1 MRKPELLAPAGG
13 PEALYTAVLYGADA
27 VYLGGSRYGLRAKAR
42 NFDREQMRQS
52 IAFAHSHGVKVHVA
66 VNILAHNEHLEGL
79 EEYLKELEAD
89 GADALI
95 VADAG
100 IFQIARETTPGMEIH
115 LSTQASATNYR
126 TFRFWHEQGAKR
138 IVAARELSLEEL
150 RQIRRQCDEDLDL
163 EVFVHGA
170 MCISISGRCLLSN
183 YMAAR
188 DANLGACVHPCRW
201 KYRLV
206 EETRPGEY
214 YPIAEGEEGTY
225 IMNSKDLCMIEHI
238 PELIEA
244 GIHSFKIEGR
254 MKTPLYVAMVT
265 KAYREA
271 IDDYMKDP
279 ALYQEKKPY
288 YLNLL
293 SQVSHR
299 GYSTGFYFGHPD
311 EKSQVYPSSEY
322 MKQMNFVAKV
332 LERREEELVIEQR
345 NKFSVGDTLYFLMPQ
360 GEPLPYRVEEIRQ
373 EDGTAR
379 ESANHAREIL
389 RIPAPQAEVLPGCIV
404 MRPI

>member
-1 MRKPELLAPAGG
+1 
-13 PEALYTAVLYGADA
+13 
-27 VYLGGSRYGLRAKAR
+27 
-42 NFDREQMRQS
+42 
-52 IAFAHSHGVKVHVA
+52 
-66 VNILAHNEHLEGL
+66 
-79 EEYLKELEAD
+79 
-89 GADALI
+89 
-95 VADAG
+95 
-100 IFQIARETTPGMEIH
+100 
-115 LSTQASATNYR
+115 
-126 TFRFWHEQGAKR
+126 
-138 IVAARELSLEEL
+138 
-150 RQIRRQCDEDLDL
+150 
-163 EVFVHGA
+163 
-170 MCISISGRCLLSN
+170 
-183 YMAAR
+183 MAAR

-332 LERREEELVIEQR
+332 LERREE
-345 NKFSVGDTLYFLMPQ
+345 
-360 GEPLPYRVEEIRQ
+360 
-373 EDGTAR
+373 
-379 ESANHAREIL
+379 
-389 RIPAPQAEVLPGCIV
+389 
-404 MRPI
+404 